1 MFGESNEARA
11 SLLRLENIA
20 KPLYVALRVVM
31 ATFVIGWSL
40 LFVAFFVSLVT
51 SQVGLCDLVC
61 HLLYAVPVAV
71 SAFINIYILY
81 VIGSICNSIRHGSSP
96 FTMHTSR
103 QIKVVSFLLLASFVL
118 QAVVSVIPFDGYSLG
133 VMRIGLAKQGGGVV
147 ADLSI
152 STLVASVIGFI
163 LSYVFKYGALLQQ
176 LSDDT
181 VWGHIFGYS
190 VQLGQIACLEK
201 DAIRRAGRKA

>member
-1 MFGESNEARA
+1 
-11 SLLRLENIA
+11 
-20 KPLYVALRVVM
+20 M

-61 HLLYAVPVAV
+61 HLLYAAPVAV
-71 SAFINIYILY
+71 SAFVNIYILY
-81 VIGSICNSIRHGSSP
+81 VIGSTCNSIRHGSSP

-133 VMRIGLAKQGGGVV
+133 VMRIGLAKQGDGVV

-152 STLVASVIGFI
+152 STLVASVIGFV
-163 LSYVFKYGALLQQ
+163 LSYVFKYGVLLQQ

-181 VWGHIFGYS
+181 V
-190 VQLGQIACLEK
+190 
-201 DAIRRAGRKA
+201 

>member
-20 KPLYVALRVVM
+20 KPLHVALRVVM
-31 ATFVIGWSL
+31 ATFAIGWSL
-40 LFVAFFVSLVT
+40 LFVSFFVSLVT
-51 SQVGLCDLVC
+51 SEVGLYDLVC

-71 SAFINIYILY
+71 SAFISIYILY
-81 VIGSICNSIRHGSSP
+81 VIGSICDSIRHGSSP
-96 FTMHTSR
+96 FTVHTSR
-103 QIKVVSFLLLASFVL
+103 QIKVVSFLLLVSFVL

-133 VMRIGLAKQGGGVV
+133 VMRIGLAKQGDGVV

-152 STLVASVIGFI
+152 STLVASAIGFV
-163 LSYVFKYGALLQQ
+163 LSYVFKYGALLQR

-181 VWGHIFGYS
+181 V
-190 VQLGQIACLEK
+190 
-201 DAIRRAGRKA
+201 

>member
-1 MFGESNEARA
+1 LFGESNEAKA

-31 ATFVIGWSL
+31 VTFVIGWSL
-40 LFVAFFVSLVT
+40 LLAAFFVSLVT
-51 SQVGLCDLVC
+51 SEVGLYDLVC

-81 VIGSICNSIRHGSSP
+81 VIGSICDSIRHGSSP

-133 VMRIGLAKQGGGVV
+133 VMRIGLAKQEDGVV

-152 STLVASVIGFI
+152 STLLASVIGFV
-163 LSYVFKYGALLQQ
+163 LSYVFKYGALLQR

-181 VWGHIFGYS
+181 V
-190 VQLGQIACLEK
+190 
-201 DAIRRAGRKA
+201 